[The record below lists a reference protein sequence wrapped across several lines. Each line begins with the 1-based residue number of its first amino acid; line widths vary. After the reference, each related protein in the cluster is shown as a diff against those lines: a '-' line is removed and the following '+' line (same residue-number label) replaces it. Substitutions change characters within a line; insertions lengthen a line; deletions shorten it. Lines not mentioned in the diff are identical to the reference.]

1 MLRQK
6 VPVVLL
12 AGWLFADLLLG
23 STIIFLA
30 ALPGKPPEAPVLLV
44 NTSLVTKKASDCT
57 PTRNIPNCAIALTAS
72 ESQTSLGP
80 LTWHVSSDVS
90 KSVVFSPTRTTLEP
104 GKGQKV
110 AISAL
115 PCQNGSITFTGVG
128 SHKLQVQ
135 PVTVGWQCVT
145 PIKRLS
151 LIRHRIQ
158 LTLDYQG
165 LLNGSQNAITLTEKQ
180 IKNQSVL
187 QRQSVGFAIVYDG
200 APTDNDIQ
208 QANQVDARIYNILQN
223 IGGAFQDAS
232 YYSDNPLFILG
243 LDPGQVVIDV
253 YFFT

>member
-57 PTRNIPNCAIALTAS
+57 PTRNIPNCAIALTVS

-80 LTWHVSSDVS
+80 LTWHVSSDVN
-90 KSVVFSPTRTTLEP
+90 KSVVFRPTSTTLEP

-115 PCQNGSITFTGVG
+115 PCQNIVFVLILLACSAF
-128 SHKLQVQ
+128 SKDKKWELPPELLQH
-135 PVTVGWQCVT
+135 T
-145 PIKRLS
+145 
-151 LIRHRIQ
+151 
-158 LTLDYQG
+158 
-165 LLNGSQNAITLTEKQ
+165 NGSN
-180 IKNQSVL
+180 S
-187 QRQSVGFAIVYDG
+187 
-200 APTDNDIQ
+200 
-208 QANQVDARIYNILQN
+208 
-223 IGGAFQDAS
+223 
-232 YYSDNPLFILG
+232 
-243 LDPGQVVIDV
+243 
-253 YFFT
+253 